1 MERTSPTT
9 RPMPLIATAIVVLTL
24 TTAYIHLSLGGPL
37 FTLNALGYAALAVAW
52 IAIATLSH
60 PLIQRFDWMPRIGL
74 AGYVALTIVAYLV
87 IGPYF
92 TLGWIAKAIE
102 VAILILS
109 CGRCP
114 ERVRHAGR
122 TGWSS
127 SFVSGPA
134 PDDRRLTGAPGTG
147 EPPLPRSGGFIPSGV

>member
-24 TTAYIHLSLGGPL
+24 STAYIHLSLGGLL
-37 FTLNALGYAALAVAW
+37 FTLNAVGYAALAVAW

-60 PLIQRFDWMPRIGL
+60 PLVRRFDWMPRVGL

-92 TLGWIAKAIE
+92 TLGWVAKAIE
-102 VAILILS
+102 VAILILLAVDLRLAF
-109 CGRCP
+109 GTP
-114 ERVRHAGR
+114 AGLIRAALSSVGLLKDEPR
-122 TGWSS
+122 TT
-127 SFVSGPA
+127 VA
-134 PDDRRLTGAPGTG
+134 
-147 EPPLPRSGGFIPSGV
+147 